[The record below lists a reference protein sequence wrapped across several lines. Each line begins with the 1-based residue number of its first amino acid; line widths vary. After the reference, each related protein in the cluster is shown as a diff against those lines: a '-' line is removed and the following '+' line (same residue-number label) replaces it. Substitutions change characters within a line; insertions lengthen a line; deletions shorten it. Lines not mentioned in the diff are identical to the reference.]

1 MVRIPFAPAVSR
13 QTIGSSAVIGVP
25 DGDNPVQ
32 PIRPSRI
39 GGKGR
44 LIAEYADLI
53 GAENLF
59 AEYQCGLAAARGP
72 PRSSPRRRPRRNP
85 ATSAG
90 SRHRRKAAPIQQRQ
104 PAAGGF
110 NWDRSWCIASTRT
123 AGNRRTG
130 ATGVPNGRFAD
141 WQRLGS
147 RRAWQL
153 PPVPVC
159 WAAPGCPPLGAARSL
174 TGPPSSSHN
183 SLTSRIARKA
193 KHSGRGAI
201 TPERDIGNRRG
212 A

>member
-1 MVRIPFAPAVSR
+1 MDRRSHIPNGGSFETARSTLGALLLHQNRAARSRGGPMVRIPFAPAVSR

-110 NWDRSWCIASTRT
+110 NWDRSWRIASTRT
-123 AGNRRTG
+123 AGIG
-130 ATGVPNGRFAD
+130 AQA
-141 WQRLGS
+141 
-147 RRAWQL
+147 RRASL
-153 PPVPVC
+153 TDV
-159 WAAPGCPPLGAARSL
+159 SL
-174 TGPPSSSHN
+174 TGS
-183 SLTSRIARKA
+183 A
-193 KHSGRGAI
+193 
-201 TPERDIGNRRG
+201 
-212 A
+212 

>member
-1 MVRIPFAPAVSR
+1 MSR

-72 PRSSPRRRPRRNP
+72 RVLVLGVDPAAIRRPVPAPGTGATACAP
-85 ATSAG
+85 ATSG
-90 SRHRRKAAPIQQRQ
+90 WW
-104 PAAGGF
+104 AAGDIAPDNGARPSRNPRENFFLSVNYLTPLNGF
-110 NWDRSWCIASTRT
+110 
-123 AGNRRTG
+123 
-130 ATGVPNGRFAD
+130 
-141 WQRLGS
+141 L
-147 RRAWQL
+147 
-153 PPVPVC
+153 
-159 WAAPGCPPLGAARSL
+159 
-174 TGPPSSSHN
+174 
-183 SLTSRIARKA
+183 
-193 KHSGRGAI
+193 
-201 TPERDIGNRRG
+201 RDP

>member
-1 MVRIPFAPAVSR
+1 MVRIRFPPAVSR

-32 PIRPSRI
+32 PIRPPRI

-110 NWDRSWCIASTRT
+110 NWDRSWRIASTRT
-123 AGNRRTG
+123 LEASPRRSGKAGAPLEERPRGWYRSSAAQFKAHGGRGCCSCGEASVSTRWVAITG
-130 ATGVPNGRFAD
+130 GK
-141 WQRLGS
+141 
-147 RRAWQL
+147 
-153 PPVPVC
+153 
-159 WAAPGCPPLGAARSL
+159 AAPSFSQPMEVWSRPGGGAPLRV
-174 TGPPSSSHN
+174 
-183 SLTSRIARKA
+183 
-193 KHSGRGAI
+193 
-201 TPERDIGNRRG
+201 
-212 A
+212 

>member
-1 MVRIPFAPAVSR
+1 MVRIRFPPAVSR

-59 AEYQCGLAAARGP
+59 AEYQCGLVAARGP

-90 SRHRRKAAPIQQRQ
+90 SRHRRNRLR
-104 PAAGGF
+104 AGDV
-110 NWDRSWCIASTRT
+110 W
-123 AGNRRTG
+123 
-130 ATGVPNGRFAD
+130 VV
-141 WQRLGS
+141 GS
-147 RRAWQL
+147 RRYRARQWRS
-153 PPVPVC
+153 PVPQSERKLFPKCELPHTSQRVPEGSC
-159 WAAPGCPPLGAARSL
+159 LRMGGY
-174 TGPPSSSHN
+174 SSGECRLNCLSTK
-183 SLTSRIARKA
+183 LAVGQ
-193 KHSGRGAI
+193 GRGEHVRSGPGVA
-201 TPERDIGNRRG
+201 RN
-212 A
+212 